1 MRILKN
7 NNNTDDKSEAR
18 YTYRFYDIV
27 ITFKLSMCQLT
38 GNLTC
43 KENMSSSSVSSNPL
57 EGNKISFDL
66 KVRLEL

>member
-1 MRILKN
+1 MIKVKLDTHIELN
-7 NNNTDDKSEAR
+7 
-18 YTYRFYDIV
+18 YDIV